1 VGEGDQLVSDQL
13 AAEVDE
19 QHAPVPAERW
29 PGEAEWMGGQ
39 VR

>member
-1 VGEGDQLVSDQL
+1 MSEGDRLVIDQA
-13 AAEVDE
+13 AAETEE

-29 PGEAEWMGGQ
+29 PGEAEWLGGQ